1 MNKLITL
8 VLCLFLTF
16 SFSTNSHAQDKNKT
30 KIGYL
35 KHKGKDVLFNI
46 TGSKPFIF
54 GGNTYVLHIGSNEF
68 TIYQQTKVKNTGSLT
83 FTIYEADFQTL
94 RDDDNIYLTY
104 GNLSGEEDLED
115 LSKEQYSP
123 CWSLGKF
130 SKKLLT
136 K

>member
-1 MNKLITL
+1 MNKLLT
-8 VLCLFLTF
+8 VFLCLFLTF
-16 SFSTNSHAQDKNKT
+16 SFSASHAQDKNKT

-46 TGSKPFIF
+46 IGTKPFIF
-54 GGNTYVLHIGSNEF
+54 GGNTYILHIGDKEF
-68 TIYQQTKVKNTGSLT
+68 TIYQQTKFENKGSLT
-83 FTIYEADFQTL
+83 FTIYEADYQTL
-94 RDDDNIYLTY
+94 KDGANIFLTY
-104 GNLSGEEDLED
+104 GNLSREEDLED

-130 SKKLLT
+130 TKKLLS